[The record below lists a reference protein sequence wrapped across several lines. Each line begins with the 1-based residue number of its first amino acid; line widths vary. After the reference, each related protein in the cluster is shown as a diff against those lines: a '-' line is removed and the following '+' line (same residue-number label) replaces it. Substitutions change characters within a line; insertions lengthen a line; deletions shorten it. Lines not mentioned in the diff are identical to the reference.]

1 MSPYSVGD
9 TVEHGQIGDSG
20 TVREVK
26 VNWKRQASGNTT
38 PAYKYVVDWDNG
50 PQGQLCGVRTF
61 AK

>member
-1 MSPYSVGD
+1 MSRYSVGD
-9 TVEHGQIGDSG
+9 TVTHGRTADSG

-26 VNWKRQASGNTT
+26 ANWKRQAGGNTT
-38 PAYKYVVDWDNG
+38 VIHKFVVDWDNG